1 MQLLVDFFFY
11 RSPELVPFNI
21 VKYNVFSG
29 SSKGPDIFGTESWH
43 FYMRNLL
50 LNFNV
55 WFVLALLAL
64 PLIALRSSSSAVSA
78 QSRLRGM
85 VFVSPFY
92 LWLSIF
98 SLQAHKEER
107 FMYPAYP
114 ALGLNAAIS
123 LHMVLSAFGSADAA
137 RFVGR
142 IRPNVKLAVVAGF
155 GLVAIAAGVLRTVG
169 MVTAYS
175 APFRVH
181 RALQRV
187 DLVSMDDINV
197 CYGKEWYRFPSS
209 FFLPRNYRA
218 KFVKSAFDGLLPG
231 EFSEADAS
239 FGSWPTWLVPS
250 GMNDENR
257 EDVGKHTSLSQCTF
271 LIDSY
276 FPSSAHSTSTSS
288 SSSSSSSSTSSDLEP
303 DYVLDSSTWE
313 KMTCH
318 PFLDASRTG
327 LLGRALWVPDWDI
340 VPDRFRRKWG
350 TYCLLQRRRR
360 RQ

>member
-257 EDVGKHTSLSQCTF
+257 EDVGKHVRTQPLW
-271 LIDSY
+271 I
-276 FPSSAHSTSTSS
+276 PPHSFI
-288 SSSSSSSSTSSDLEP
+288 
-303 DYVLDSSTWE
+303 
-313 KMTCH
+313 H
-318 PFLDASRTG
+318 
-327 LLGRALWVPDWDI
+327 
-340 VPDRFRRKWG
+340 
-350 TYCLLQRRRR
+350 
-360 RQ
+360 

>member
-1 MQLLVDFFFY
+1 MPRRQGLQFVVDFFFY

-21 VKYNVFSG
+21 VKYNIFSG
-29 SSKGPDIFGTESWH
+29 SSKGPNIFGTEPWH

-78 QSRLRGM
+78 QSRLRGV

-114 ALGLNAAIS
+114 ALALNAAIS

-142 IRPNVKLAVVAGF
+142 IPPNVKLAVVAGF

-169 MVTAYS
+169 IVTGYS
-175 APFRVH
+175 APFHVH
-181 RALQRV
+181 RALQRGH
-187 DLVSMDDINV
+187 LVAMDDVNV

-209 FFLPRNYRA
+209 FFLPRNHRA

-231 EFSEADAS
+231 EFREAETG
-239 FGSWPTWLVPS
+239 FGSWATWLVPL

-257 EDVGKHTSLSQCTF
+257 EDVGK
-271 LIDSY
+271 
-276 FPSSAHSTSTSS
+276 
-288 SSSSSSSSTSSDLEP
+288 
-303 DYVLDSSTWE
+303 YV
-313 KMTCH
+313 
-318 PFLDASRTG
+318 
-327 LLGRALWVPDWDI
+327 
-340 VPDRFRRKWG
+340 
-350 TYCLLQRRRR
+350 R
-360 RQ
+360 RQLL